1 MKKVFSTKWKASSR
15 PGKKRKY
22 VAKAPLH
29 IKRKFLGAMLSK
41 ELRKKYSKKTM
52 PVRKD
57 DRVKILAGGFKG
69 KEGKVTRIFTGLSKI
84 TIENIQ
90 RKKRDGSKVDVKI
103 YPSNVVITELA
114 LNDRK
119 RMEMHKKETNIKEN
133 AEVGKK

>member
-1 MKKVFSTKWKASSR
+1 MDKKFSTKWKASSR

-57 DRVKILAGGFKG
+57 DKVKIMRGQFKG
-69 KEGKVTRIFTGLSKI
+69 KIGKVTVVNVKKNFVNV
-84 TIENIQ
+84 ENIEMI
-90 RKKRDGSKVDVKI
+90 KKDGSKVF
-103 YPSNVVITELA
+103 YPLHPSSVMIMELSA
-114 LNDRK
+114 DDKNR
-119 RMEMHKKETNIKEN
+119 IKELE
-133 AEVGKK
+133 AKK